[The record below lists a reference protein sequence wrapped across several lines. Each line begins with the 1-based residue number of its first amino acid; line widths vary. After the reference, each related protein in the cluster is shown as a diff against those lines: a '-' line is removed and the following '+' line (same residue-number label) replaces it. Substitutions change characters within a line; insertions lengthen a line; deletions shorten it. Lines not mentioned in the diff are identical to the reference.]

1 MFIWEMIIFCAFLAL
16 LIRVEVAVARDHRLQ
31 TVRGRFHSLK
41 FRAKLK
47 IGALLLLV
55 HLPEAT
61 RPPPRSGLLRE
72 GTMIKLGTV
81 SRLRE
86 DALRI
91 VFPLAIIMST
101 TITWAGDVNNPAN
114 DSLLAMSA
122 QRQADILGKIAGE
135 GCKGKAAFYQGTMKD
150 IPQPEGD
157 RRPQLPVPPA
167 NENDTFWNV
176 MCKNGRSYSIEVH
189 PDGSNN
195 VVECGTVKMFHL
207 GECFKKF

>member
-1 MFIWEMIIFCAFLAL
+1 
-16 LIRVEVAVARDHRLQ
+16 
-31 TVRGRFHSLK
+31 
-41 FRAKLK
+41 
-47 IGALLLLV
+47 
-55 HLPEAT
+55 
-61 RPPPRSGLLRE
+61 
-72 GTMIKLGTV
+72 MIKLGTV

-135 GCKGKAAFYQGTMKD
+135 GCKGKTAFYQGTMKD
-150 IPQPEGD
+150 IPQPKGD

-195 VVECGTVKMFHL
+195 VVECGIVKMFHL

>member
-1 MFIWEMIIFCAFLAL
+1 MCPYPWATYAP
-16 LIRVEVAVARDHRLQ
+16 
-31 TVRGRFHSLK
+31 G
-41 FRAKLK
+41 
-47 IGALLLLV
+47 LLLDANLV
-55 HLPEAT
+55 LT
-61 RPPPRSGLLRE
+61 LRE

-122 QRQADILGKIAGE
+122 QHQADILGKIAGE
-135 GCKGKAAFYQGTMKD
+135 GCKGKTAFYQGTMKD
-150 IPQPEGD
+150 IPQPKGD